1 MWKIDDFIAKKALA
15 YAIRRGLFYA
25 GSYLVANGWT
35 SDEIWT
41 QLAPGLALLLAD
53 FALSARDKIKARKVA
68 KVALVSDPPPAGAN
82 LDAELKAI
90 SKAA

>member
-1 MWKIDDFIAKKALA
+1 MFGIDDFLTKKAIA

-25 GSYLVANGWT
+25 GTYLVANGWT

-53 FALSARDKIKARKVA
+53 FILSARDKMKARKVA
-68 KVALVSDPPPAGAN
+68 KAALVSEPPPVGAN
-82 LDAELKAI
+82 LDAELRAI